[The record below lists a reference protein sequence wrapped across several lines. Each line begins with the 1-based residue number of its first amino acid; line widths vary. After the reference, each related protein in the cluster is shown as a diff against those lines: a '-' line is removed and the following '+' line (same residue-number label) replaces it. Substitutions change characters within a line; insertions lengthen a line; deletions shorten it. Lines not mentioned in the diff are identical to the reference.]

1 MIFNKEQD
9 KAPYKEKIKSLV
21 PFDEISPQAQNEI
34 VQIGKIFKFK
44 NKDIVFKQGDHDN
57 YAFYLLEGKIDLMAG
72 RDVKSTIVGGT
83 DSARYA
89 MARLLPRQFTARA
102 KVDSMVLQLD
112 KAAVDRILVA
122 DKSEEGDITTSR
134 HFVVNEIDQDD
145 TVDWMTK
152 MLQSEIF
159 SQLPTANIQQL
170 FVMLEP
176 IDYKAGDTVIKQGE
190 PGDSYYIVQEGH
202 CEVSRAPSEG
212 AKPIKLAELK
222 DGDSFGEE
230 ALLTDGIR
238 NASVTMLTDG
248 TLMKLSKENFIT
260 LVTLPSLNE
269 ISFEQGKSL
278 VDGGAAVWLDVR
290 FKDEYEESNIKSSI
304 NIPFNLLRAKL
315 DSLDRGKHYLVC
327 CDSGG
332 RSSAAVFTMISN
344 GFKASV
350 LKGGLST
357 SHVESSGVN
366 LRPKQKAEP
375 EKKPEAKPVAR
386 KDDSEG
392 VNLRPRVKAEAGQKA
407 KPETK
412 EPGPEAESKPETKPK
427 AEAKPEPV
435 QDQELET
442 EDDDPSIRS
451 AALDAD
457 MTLNDIR
464 LERTSNKLSE
474 AKDDEDTTEIREK
487 KKQLEEERKQL
498 AEAKKAAEEETRK
511 FREEEARK
519 IEKLKEETEKR
530 LAEEKKKLE
539 EIYTKNTR
547 EMEKLLKLKEQAEE
561 QLRKEREKIEKEAE
575 EARKKLESADEV
587 KRKLEESRKALEE
600 ESARKREEQS
610 KMEQEI
616 QTKAMATLE
625 AERRKLAEEFM
636 KANNEI
642 DQANKENT
650 AAEAARKAA
659 AEEAKKIIE
668 EYKKQFEKE
677 RAKERA
683 RLEQERKQLE
693 LESGKIKQTLSEI
706 DKTRKEA
713 EAAKAAAALE
723 AQKLRA
729 AQADS
734 LDDKAREEA
743 AEALRM
749 AEHKLLQAE
758 KSLESVHQVKVNLE
772 TTAEIKRREMEMQS
786 AKHDILDQ
794 QVAADL
800 ASFKE
805 EQLLEEAK
813 QTRVM
818 SHSEHVRRI
827 KEKAEAAKRAA
838 KNATNNLFEDIQ
850 SQLGKKD

>member
-1 MIFNKEQD
+1 
-9 KAPYKEKIKSLV
+9 
-21 PFDEISPQAQNEI
+21 
-34 VQIGKIFKFK
+34 
-44 NKDIVFKQGDHDN
+44 
-57 YAFYLLEGKIDLMAG
+57 
-72 RDVKSTIVGGT
+72 
-83 DSARYA
+83 

-112 KAAVDRILVA
+112 KAAIDRILVA

-176 IDYKAGDTVIKQGE
+176 IDYKAGDTVIEQGE

-230 ALLTDGIR
+230 ALLTDGTR

-278 VDGGAAVWLDVR
+278 VDSGAAVWMDVR
-290 FKDEYEESNIKSSI
+290 FKDEYEESNIKGSI

-315 DSLDRGKHYLVC
+315 DSLDRSKHYLVC

-350 LKGGLST
+350 LKGGLSI

-375 EKKPEAKPVAR
+375 EKKPEAKPVPR

-407 KPETK
+407 KPETM
-412 EPGPEAESKPETKPK
+412 EPVPEAAPK
-427 AEAKPEPV
+427 AETKPEPV
-435 QDQELET
+435 QDQQLET

-464 LERTSNKLSE
+464 LERTSNKLSG
-474 AKDDEDTTEIREK
+474 AKDDEDITEIREK
-487 KKQLEEERKQL
+487 KRQLEEERKQL

-547 EMEKLLKLKEQAEE
+547 EMEKLQKLKEQAEE

-587 KRKLEESRKALEE
+587 KRKLEESRKALED

-693 LESGKIKQTLSEI
+693 LESGKIKQTLSKI

-729 AQADS
+729 AQADA
-734 LDDKAREEA
+734 LDEKAREEA
-743 AEALRM
+743 AEAMRM

-758 KSLESVHQVKVNLE
+758 KNLENAHQVKVNLE
-772 TTAEIKRREMEMQS
+772 TTAEIKRREMEVQS
-786 AKHDILDQ
+786 TKHDILDQ

-800 ASFKE
+800 ASFNE

-827 KEKAEAAKRAA
+827 KEKAEAARRAA
-838 KNATNNLFEDIQ
+838 KNATNNLFEDIH
-850 SQLGKKD
+850 SQLSKKD